1 MSPVLGQSGGR
12 LDWKTVPYFVH
23 GATGD
28 YFGSIWRHFWL
39 PKLEVGG
46 GWRIWIEARDAE
58 VPTVTGQPPAGHYLA
73 QSVLEPLL

>member
-1 MSPVLGQSGGR
+1 M
-12 LDWKTVPYFVH
+12 
-23 GATGD
+23 
-28 YFGSIWRHFWL
+28 